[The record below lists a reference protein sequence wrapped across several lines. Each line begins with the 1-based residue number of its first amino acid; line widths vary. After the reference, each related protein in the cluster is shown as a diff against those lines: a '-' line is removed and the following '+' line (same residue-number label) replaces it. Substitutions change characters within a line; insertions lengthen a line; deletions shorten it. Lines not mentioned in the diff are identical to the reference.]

1 MFEIT
6 MLLHKKNPISEWSK
20 LQKETKTKSAVKR
33 NNSSTINNGINNW
46 NDESN
51 TLQRN
56 LLDDK
61 TILTY
66 FNINIKNSRRDDIAF
81 IDSLLSEN
89 RLRREPMK
97 RIVVGNNKI
106 CFVPV
111 FIRNETEESSHWLLI
126 VIDKSFV
133 LTQIYVIDS
142 FECYFKHKQNQQSQ
156 QS

>member
-1 MFEIT
+1 MD
-6 MLLHKKNPISEWSK
+6 
-20 LQKETKTKSAVKR
+20 
-33 NNSSTINNGINNW
+33 
-46 NDESN
+46 DE
-51 TLQRN
+51 
-56 LLDDK
+56 

-66 FNINIKNSRRDDIAF
+66 FNININNSGRDDIAF

-111 FIRNETEESSHWLLI
+111 FIRNETEELSHWLLI

-133 LTQIYVIDS
+133 LTQIYVNDS